1 MRVFRMALDLV
12 RVEAAKMILSG
23 PSCLLYKTCRA
34 GATTSLAVA
43 AGELKKSM
51 LLIAP
56 TNAII
61 DKTLRRASKQEPVK
75 IAANV
80 ACYKWKEAIREDR
93 FLVNLPLPI
102 QNCGECEY
110 YPNCEVT
117 EILRFN
123 RKPGTAINF
132 GITYHKLTAVMLAKS
147 DASKAIRDKLRGLD
161 AIVLDE
167 AHSIGL
173 HQPPRVPIFSY
184 PEIPEDFT
192 TLNRVLAAFQDQCH
206 QSIEIISE
214 LLTEG
219 NKGHIGKHLSRS
231 APIQDQISFK
241 ILAAA
246 HNELIALTSKRNELS
261 ISEESILLLRDICS
275 IMGGAWCTFGY
286 VSEREVGRIYLTGNV
301 GTLYYA
307 LSDFLNPRERTTK
320 IFTSGT
326 LLEPYPGFFKNLA
339 GCHLVDIV
347 FPEANLAS
355 LKMRII
361 SDKWT
366 LDSKSFN
373 RRLNEI
379 VSRIEAI
386 CNEVWPEKCYV
397 IAPNVAASKLIKK
410 KLSKL
415 TFDKVE
421 RPDVDYYRSEHTIGV
436 ERGERVCIAVGL
448 AHIPSNACD
457 HLAIGKSHEERA
469 ISSAAIR
476 IQSVHAASWQAWN
489 RVKDP
494 NGEHE
499 SRVYCIGIR
508 ARQVLDVATWGSNRR
523 LELIKTTENTYGESA
538 ETTKKAKGYR
548 FDVVVN
554 YALDMPKIQAE
565 PRADKRAARI
575 RLDEMIMDVLS
586 PDEVLSA
593 KAIAKD
599 NENIIKAAKG
609 KLGLSNILAP
619 STENLANTLYIFY
632 RVFAGKVV
640 HHVNVYHGILSG
652 YNEGRDRVAAFL
664 ALYFCHRTDCY
675 AVQMYNKLQDKWVYY
690 PKDGCLN
697 DYNLEL
703 ITAHLR
709 ADEIGLDRRFTMGVY
724 QIDPKTDTVSW
735 ICFDLDRHNLEDP
748 DPKESVQRI
757 LAVLG
762 SYCVPYLLESSGSPD
777 SYHVWVFL
785 VPTKTNNAY
794 EFSRWIERSAKV
806 KCEIWPKQRG
816 YSDRRG
822 KDYGNLVKLP
832 LAYHNKT
839 GQRSIFLDPVT
850 FEPMEYV
857 QLPGLVRLFEY
868 PIGTKAK
875 ERSQQKKPTQSN
887 SEYPEF
893 RSCLK
898 AILESQNSLEGADGN
913 EMRVVIGTEAKCS
926 ELTLDEAVKL
936 FQNLPDFNEAI
947 TRNYLEYIYRGPYK
961 RYRCDKILD
970 KASSLISPYCRKC
983 KLPWAA
989 ENVKNMSSG

>member
-1 MRVFRMALDLV
+1 MNLDMA

-61 DKTLRRASKQEPVK
+61 DKTLRRASKREPVK

-80 ACYKWKEAIREDR
+80 ACYKWKEAIREDG
-93 FLVNLPLPI
+93 LLAKLPLPI
-102 QNCGECEY
+102 QDCSKCEY

-117 EILRFN
+117 EILRFD
-123 RKPGTAINF
+123 RKPGMGINF

-147 DASKAIRDKLRGLD
+147 DTSKAIRDKLRGLD

-173 HQPPRVPIFSY
+173 HQPPRVPVFSY

-214 LLTEG
+214 LLMEG
-219 NKGHIGKHLSRS
+219 SKGHIGKHLSRS

-246 HNELIALTSKRNELS
+246 YNELIMLTSRRNELG
-261 ISEESILLLRDICS
+261 ISEKSILVLRDICS

-286 VSEREVGRIYLTGNV
+286 VSEREEGRIYLTGNV
-301 GTLYYA
+301 GTHYRA
-307 LSDFLNPRERTTK
+307 LSDFLNPRERATK

-326 LLEPYPGFFKNLA
+326 LLEPYSDFFKDLA
-339 GCHLVDIV
+339 GCHLVDVV

-355 LKMRII
+355 LKMGII

-366 LDSKSFN
+366 LDSKNFHKK
-373 RRLNEI
+373 LKDI
-379 VSRIEAI
+379 VSRIVAI

-397 IAPNVAASKLIKK
+397 IAPNADASRRIKK
-410 KLSKL
+410 KLSELNFGKM
-415 TFDKVE
+415 DQ
-421 RPDVDYYRSEHTIGV
+421 PCVDYYRSEHTIGV
-436 ERGERVCIAVGL
+436 ERDERVCVAIGL
-448 AHIPSNACD
+448 AHVPSNACD
-457 HLAIGKSHEERA
+457 HLARGNSPEERA

-476 IQSVHAASWQAWN
+476 IQSVHAATWQAWN

-494 NGEHE
+494 RGEHE
-499 SRVYCIGIR
+499 SRIYCIGIR
-508 ARQVLDVATWGSNRR
+508 ARQALDVATWGSNRR
-523 LELIKTTENTYGESA
+523 LELIKTTETTYGESVEA
-538 ETTKKAKGYR
+538 SKKARGYR
-548 FDVVVN
+548 FDVVVD
-554 YALDMPKIQAE
+554 YALDMPLIQAE

-575 RLDEMIMDVLS
+575 RLDEMIMEVLS

-593 KAIAKD
+593 KAIAKY
-599 NENIIKAAKG
+599 NENIIKAAKE
-609 KLGLSNILAP
+609 KLGLSNILP
-619 STENLANTLYIFY
+619 RSTENLANTLYILY

-675 AVQMYNKLQDKWVYY
+675 AVQAYSNLQKKWIFYTE
-690 PKDGCLN
+690 DGCLN
-697 DYNLEL
+697 DYDLEL
-703 ITAHLR
+703 MKAHLR
-709 ADEIGLDRRFTMGVY
+709 ADNIGLDRRFTIGVY

-735 ICFDLDRHNLEDP
+735 ICFDLDRHKPEDP
-748 DPKESVQRI
+748 DPKEAVQRL

-762 SYCVPYLLESSGSPD
+762 SYCVPYLLESSGSPN

-794 EFSRWIERSAKV
+794 EFSQWIAKSAKV

-839 GQRSIFLDPVT
+839 GSRSVFLDPTT

-857 QLPGLVRLFEY
+857 QLPGLIRLFEY
-868 PIGTKAK
+868 PIGTKAN
-875 ERSQQKKPTQSN
+875 ERSQEKKSTQSTV
-887 SEYPEF
+887 EYPKF

-898 AILESQNSLEGADGN
+898 SILESDHRLEGAEGN

-926 ELTLDEAVKL
+926 ELTFDDAVKL
-936 FQNLPDFNEAI
+936 FQNLPDFDEDV
-947 TRNYLEYIYRGPYK
+947 TRKYLEYIYSGPYK
-961 RYRCDKILD
+961 RYRCNTVLEKAGSIIL
-970 KASSLISPYCRKC
+970 PYCKKC
-983 KLPWAA
+983 KLPWAS
-989 ENVKNMSSG
+989 ENVKNMSSGEMA